1 MKKNFVFLL
10 IIILATSCFIVNT
23 KSENP
28 LTSIIKVS
36 ELQYLSLIKE
46 IGNSEKNPR
55 SVTKDNRLK
64 LVPSKDWTSGFFPGA
79 LWYLFES
86 TKKDYW
92 RNQAKKFTER
102 LEPEKFNN
110 KTHDMGFKMYC
121 SFGNGYRLTKNEKYK
136 KILLKSA
143 QTLSTRFNP
152 KVGCIR
158 SWDFNKDVWQFPVI
172 IDNMMNLELL
182 FWASEV
188 SGDSTYYKIAVS
200 HANTT
205 MKNHFRK
212 NYSTWHVVNYDTL
225 TGKVI
230 SKETHQGYSDSSTW
244 SRGEAWALYG
254 FTMCYR
260 ETKNKKYLTEAENIA
275 NFIMTNKNLPT
286 DGIPFW
292 DFNAPNIP
300 NAKRDASAAA
310 IMASAL
316 YELSQFENEKSK
328 SKYYIKFAD
337 KILSTLS
344 SKNYFAKGNN
354 HGFLLKHSVGNMPK
368 MSEVDVP
375 IIYADYY
382 FLEANLRRLKIG
394 NKY

>member
-36 ELQYLSLIKE
+36 ELQYLSLIKG

-55 SVTKDNRLK
+55 SVTKDNHLK

-79 LWYLFES
+79 LWHLFES

-92 RNQAKKFTER
+92 RNQAEKFTER

-225 TGKVI
+225 SGKVI

-328 SKYYIKFAD
+328 SEYYKKFAD

-354 HGFLLKHSVGNMPK
+354 RGFLLKHSVGNMPK